1 MTKYKVTYD
10 REGCISAA
18 ACVGADPKYWE
29 LAVADGK
36 ADLKGGTKNPET
48 GLFELEIDEAD
59 LEDMKKAAEVCP
71 VLIIHIFN
79 AETGEKIF

>member
-1 MTKYKVTYD
+1 MKYKVTYD

-18 ACVGADPKYWE
+18 ACVGVDPKYWE
-29 LAVADGK
+29 LDAADGK
-36 ADLKGGTKNPET
+36 ANLKGSTKNEET
-48 GLFELEIDEAD
+48 GLWEMEIDEAE
-59 LEDMKKAAEVCP
+59 LADMKAAAEVCP

>member
-1 MTKYKVTYD
+1 MAKYKVTYD

-18 ACVGADPKYWE
+18 ACVAVNAKYWE
-29 LAVADGK
+29 LDAADGR
-36 ADLKGGTKNPET
+36 ANLKGGIKNEQT
-48 GLFELEIDEAD
+48 GLFELEIDESE
-59 LEDMKKAAEVCP
+59 LEDMKNAAQVCP

>member
-18 ACVGADPKYWE
+18 ACVAVNEKYWE
-29 LAVADGK
+29 LDAADGK
-36 ADLKGGTKNPET
+36 ANLKGSAKNPESN
-48 GLFELEIDEAD
+48 LFEMEIDEAD

-71 VLIIHIFN
+71 VLIIHIYD
-79 AETGEKIF
+79 EKGEQVF

>member
-10 REGCISAA
+10 RDGCISAA
-18 ACVGADPKYWE
+18 ACVGVNAKYWE
-29 LAVADGK
+29 LDSADGR
-36 ADLKGGTKNPET
+36 ANLKGSARNAENN
-48 GLFELEIDEAD
+48 LFEMEIDEAD

-79 AETGEKIF
+79 AETGEQIF

>member
-10 REGCISAA
+10 RDGCISAA
-18 ACVGADPKYWE
+18 ACVGVNAKYWE
-29 LAVADGK
+29 LDAADGR
-36 ADLKGGTKNPET
+36 ANLIGSAKNSE
-48 GLFELEIDEAD
+48 GLFEMEIDEAD
-59 LEDMKKAAEVCP
+59 LTDMKAAAEVCP

>member
-1 MTKYKVTYD
+1 MPKYKVTYD

-18 ACVGADPKYWE
+18 ACVAVNPKFWV
-29 LAVADGK
+29 LDAADGR
-36 ADLKGGTKNPET
+36 ANLISGIKNEET
-48 GLFELEIDEAD
+48 GLFELEIEESE

-71 VLIIHIFN
+71 VLIIHIYN

>member
-18 ACVGADPKYWE
+18 ACVGVNEKYWE
-29 LAVADGK
+29 LDAVDGK
-36 ADLKGGTKNPET
+36 ANLKGSAKNEQT
-48 GLFELEIDEAD
+48 GLSEMEIDEAD

>member
-1 MTKYKVTYD
+1 MVKYKVTYD
-10 REGCISAA
+10 RDGCISAA
-18 ACVGADPKYWE
+18 ACVAVNEKYWE
-29 LAVADGK
+29 LDAADGK
-36 ADLKGGTKNPET
+36 ANLKGSAKNAE
-48 GLFELEIDEAD
+48 GLFEMEIDEAD

>member
-18 ACVGADPKYWE
+18 ACVGVNEKYWV
-29 LAVADGK
+29 LDAADGK
-36 ADLKGGTKNPET
+36 ANLIGGTKNAE
-48 GLFELEIDEAD
+48 GIFELEIDEAD